1 MHKSSKMGMVR
12 VLDEIE
18 GGRWR
23 YSTGSMYS
31 KAKSGTRGTSYTQP
45 YSIIRKFESEIQ
57 STVEK
62 SSIIYYN
69 RVVGQVKSI
78 FKRTKK
84 L

>member
-1 MHKSSKMGMVR
+1 M
-12 VLDEIE
+12 LDEME

-23 YSTGSMYS
+23 FSTGSMYS
-31 KAKSGTRGTSYTQP
+31 KTKSGAIRGTSITQP
-45 YSIIRKFESEIQ
+45 NSIIRKFESEIQ
-57 STVEK
+57 STAEK
-62 SSIIYYN
+62 SSIIYDN

>member
-1 MHKSSKMGMVR
+1 MGMGGW
-12 VLDEIE
+12 LSEMK

-31 KAKSGTRGTSYTQP
+31 KATPGARGTSFTLP
-45 YSIIRKFESEIQ
+45 YSIIRKFESGIQ
-57 STVEK
+57 STAEK